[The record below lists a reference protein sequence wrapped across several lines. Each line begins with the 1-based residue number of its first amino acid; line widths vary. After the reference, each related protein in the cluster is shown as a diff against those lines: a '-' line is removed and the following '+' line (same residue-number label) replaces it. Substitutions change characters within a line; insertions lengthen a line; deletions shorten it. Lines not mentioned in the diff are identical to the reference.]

1 MPDAQA
7 AYETAITALYPALAG
22 VNLIYGLGM
31 LELGVTFD
39 YAQLLIDA
47 DIAEM
52 ILYSLGGIPVND
64 ETLAVEA
71 INEVGPFKDFLRH
84 KSTFNHRKSQSFGP
98 LTDRRMRHSWLE
110 SGAKD
115 MTTRALEKARHILAT
130 HKPLPIPEE
139 AKQAIRKFVADEE
152 RARNIPVFGEERAA

>member
-1 MPDAQA
+1 MDSKVPDAQA

-39 YAQLLIDA
+39 YSHLLIGA

-64 ETLAVEA
+64 
-71 INEVGPFKDFLRH
+71 
-84 KSTFNHRKSQSFGP
+84 
-98 LTDRRMRHSWLE
+98 
-110 SGAKD
+110 
-115 MTTRALEKARHILAT
+115 
-130 HKPLPIPEE
+130 
-139 AKQAIRKFVADEE
+139 
-152 RARNIPVFGEERAA
+152 

>member
-1 MPDAQA
+1 M
-7 AYETAITALYPALAG
+7 
-22 VNLIYGLGM
+22 IYGLGM
-31 LELGVTFD
+31 LELGVTMD

-52 ILYSLGGIPVND
+52 VLFSLGGIPVND

-84 KSTFNHRKSQSFGP
+84 RSTFNYRKSQSYGP
-98 LTDRRMRHSWLE
+98 LTDRRMRQDWTDA
-110 SGAKD
+110 GAKD
-115 MTTRALEKARHILAT
+115 MTTRALEKARKILAT

-139 AKQAIRKFVADEE
+139 ARLAVRKFINDEE
-152 RARNIPVFGEERAA
+152 KKRNLPISTWTGRSEK

>member
-7 AYETAITALYPALAG
+7 AYETAITALYPALGG

-52 ILYSLGGIPVND
+52 ILYSLKGIAVTD

-71 INEVGPFKDFLRH
+71 IHEVGPFKDFLAH
-84 KSTFNHRKSQSFGP
+84 KSTFTNRKSQSYGP
-98 LTDRRMRHSWLE
+98 LTDRNMRHNWLK
-110 SGAKD
+110 SGGKD
-115 MTTRALEKARHILAT
+115 MTTKAYEKARNILAT
-130 HKPLPIPEE
+130 HQPAAIPGDGAKQLRDFINNEEKLRNLPISS
-139 AKQAIRKFVADEE
+139 K
-152 RARNIPVFGEERAA
+152 

>member
-7 AYETAITALYPALAG
+7 AYEATITALYPALAG

-31 LELGVTFD
+31 LELGVTMD
-39 YAQLLIDA
+39 YAQLLIGA

-52 ILYSLGGIPVND
+52 ILFSLGGIPVDD
-64 ETLAVEA
+64 EKLSVEA
-71 INEVGPFKDFLRH
+71 IHQVGPFKDFLTH
-84 KSTFNHRKSQSFGP
+84 KSTFNNRRSQSYAP
-98 LTDRRMRHSWLE
+98 MTDRRMRHNWVA
-110 SGAKD
+110 SGSKD

-139 AKQAIRKFVADEE
+139 ARKAIREFVANEE
-152 RARNIPVFGEERAA
+152 RKRGIPVFG

>member
-1 MPDAQA
+1 MDSKVPDAQA

-39 YAQLLIDA
+39 YAQLLIDS

-52 ILYSLGGIPVND
+52 ILFSLGGIPVND

-71 INEVGPFKDFLRH
+71 IHEVGPFKDFLTH
-84 KSTFNHRKSQSFGP
+84 KSTFKHRKSQSFGP

-110 SGAKD
+110 AGGKD

-130 HKPLPIPEE
+130 HKPLPIPEAARQE
-139 AKQAIRKFVADEE
+139 LRDFINREE
-152 RARNIPVFGEERAA
+152 KARNLPISSK

>member
-7 AYETAITALYPALAG
+7 AYETAITALYPALGG

-39 YAQLLIDA
+39 YAQLLIDS

-52 ILYSLGGIPVND
+52 ILYSLKGIPVND

-71 INEVGPFKDFLRH
+71 INKVGPFKDFLTH
-84 KSTFNHRKSQSFGP
+84 KSTFTNRKSQSYGP
-98 LTDRRMRHSWLE
+98 LTDRTMRHNWIKAGS
-110 SGAKD
+110 KD
-115 MTTRALEKARHILAT
+115 MTTRAYEKARHILAT
-130 HKPLPIPEE
+130 HKPAAIPGDGAQQLRTFVTNEEKLRNLPISS
-139 AKQAIRKFVADEE
+139 K
-152 RARNIPVFGEERAA
+152 

>member
-1 MPDAQA
+1 M
-7 AYETAITALYPALAG
+7 AG

-39 YAQLLIDA
+39 YAQLMIDS

-52 ILYSLGGIPVND
+52 ILFSLGGIPVND

-71 INEVGPFKDFLRH
+71 IKEVGPFKDFLTH
-84 KSTFNHRKSQSFGP
+84 KSTFQYRKSQSFAP
-98 LTDRRMRHSWLE
+98 LTDRRMRHNWVN
-110 SGAKD
+110 SGSKD
-115 MTTRALEKARHILAT
+115 MTQRALEKARHILAT

-139 AKQAIRKFVADEE
+139 ARQEIRAFINKEE
-152 RARNIPVFGEERAA
+152 KARNLPISADTVGYSVHKKAS

>member
-31 LELGVTFD
+31 LELGVTMD
-39 YAQLLIDA
+39 YAQLLIDS

-52 ILYSLGGIPVND
+52 ILFSLGGIPVND

-71 INEVGPFKDFLRH
+71 IHEVGPFKDFLTH
-84 KSTFNHRKSQSFGP
+84 KSTFAYRKSQSYGP
-98 LTDRRMRHSWLE
+98 MTDRRMRHSWLA

-115 MTTRALEKARHILAT
+115 MTQRAYEKARHILAT

-139 AKQAIRKFVADEE
+139 ARLAIRKFVADEE
-152 RARNIPVFGEERAA
+152 RARNIPVFGE